1 MSADGITISG
11 KRTEGAHKEAE
22 VSFKRCASVLIQDLQ
37 TANPVER
44 SHLFASEATRPALH
58 FAESCAGF
66 IPTALIIELHGSL
79 TTAAKSSSA
88 LVLRYP
94 QIPAISTSRKQ
105 A

>member
-22 VSFKRCASVLIQDLQ
+22 VSFKRCASVMNQDLQ

-44 SHLFASEATRPALH
+44 SHLFTPEATRPALH
-58 FAESCAGF
+58 FAESCVGF
-66 IPTALIIELHGSL
+66 ITTAILIELHGSL
-79 TTAAKSSSA
+79 TTAAKSGSA

-94 QIPAISTSRKQ
+94 QLRPSRPAAKLY
-105 A
+105 